1 MITEGEPACE
11 QGSRKKESN
20 TVVTK
25 IIPLLPSTEVALDLL
40 ELLLDKS
47 FDAILITDGA
57 KDQKV
62 IYCNA
67 AFERLTGYT
76 AEEMI
81 GKSPKLLQGPS
92 TDRIETERLGRCL
105 QEQGSFTGQA
115 VNYMKNGTPFM
126 MSWRVDPVLKGNEVV
141 IWLGIQR
148 EITMQWQAE

>member
-1 MITEGEPACE
+1 M
-11 QGSRKKESN
+11 
-20 TVVTK
+20 VTK
-25 IIPLLPSTEVALDLL
+25 IIPLLPSTEVALNLL
-40 ELLLDKS
+40 ETLLDKS

-57 KDQKV
+57 KDQKI

-105 QEQGSFTGQA
+105 LAGILYRAGSQLQEEWHTIYDVVEGGSSS
-115 VNYMKNGTPFM
+115 NWK
-126 MSWRVDPVLKGNEVV
+126 
-141 IWLGIQR
+141 
-148 EITMQWQAE
+148 

>member
-1 MITEGEPACE
+1 MIMEGEPACE